1 MLKHEILKSIQIMKD
16 RPNKDLIPFEM
27 RGELNV
33 RAWKDGQLFYHDGG
47 DNTITIWAKHN
58 MIHLLTGDV
67 FSDLGTVGKN
77 LVSLGLSNHND
88 IVNSEA
94 NSDGML
100 ISQNQYW
107 WNGGDTDTVW
117 NGQWSISSGN
127 YFIGDYYY
135 PFFPTKMLFG
145 TGKEY
150 ANWTHVQAVAT
161 AEEIDF
167 LDDTWTTSG
176 SFNNNIPLATT
187 PSNYYSG
194 TVTVNNVYQKY
205 GSGAIVPCRT
215 VNDYLSGKIEGSPD
229 QNEYGIVGAIK
240 DGTLDSKDKAKL
252 VTGTTDTLLPDY
264 RGIGKPCF
272 IYCKRDIK
280 WNDSS
285 AEVFLSN
292 EGLGYENKITFTVT
306 MPDQTS
312 ASNSLGWYYPY
323 NGYDLKEVGLFSDSL
338 LTIGGVADNNYP
350 YQNMM
355 AGTMLAKR
363 YIAPLR
369 KEATVAVSAQWTLFL

>member
-27 RGELNV
+27 KGELNV
-33 RAWKDGQLFYHDGG
+33 RAWKDGELFYHDGG

-67 FSDLGTVGKN
+67 FSDLGVVGKN
-77 LVSLGLSNHND
+77 LVSQSPTDHSK
-88 IVNSEA
+88 ITSSEA
-94 NSDGML
+94 NNDGML
-100 ISQNQYW
+100 ISQDQYW
-107 WNGGDTDTVW
+107 WDPQNW
-117 NGQWSISSGN
+117 KGQWSQNSGL
-127 YFIGDYYY
+127 FVGDYYY

-150 ANWTHVQAVAT
+150 ANWTHVLASAS

-167 LDDTWTTSG
+167 LDDTWTTPG
-176 SFNNNIPLATT
+176 SFNNYIPIETT

-194 TVTVNNVYQKY
+194 TVSVNNVYQKY

-240 DGTLDSKDKAKL
+240 DGTLDSVDPTKL
-252 VTGTTDTLLPDY
+252 VTGTTDTLLPEY
-264 RGIGKPCF
+264 KGIGHPCF

-306 MPDQTS
+306 MPDQTA
-312 ASNSLGWYYPY
+312 ASNALNWYYPY

-338 LTIGGVADNNYP
+338 LTIGGIADNNYP

-355 AGTMLAKR
+355 AGTMIAKR

-369 KEATVAVSAQWTLFL
+369 KENNVAVSAQWTLYL

>member
-1 MLKHEILKSIQIMKD
+1 MLKHEILKTIQTIRD

-58 MIHLLTGDV
+58 MIHLLTGDA
-67 FSDLGTVGKN
+67 FSDLGVVMQS
-77 LVSLGLSNHND
+77 LVSSSNDDHN
-88 IVNSEA
+88 ISPEKN
-94 NSDGML
+94 NDGML

-107 WNGGDTDTVW
+107 WLGDDW
-117 NGQWSISSGN
+117 EGQWSINSGQ
-127 YFIGDYYY
+127 FVGDYYY
-135 PFFPTKMLFG
+135 PYFPTKMLFG

-150 ANWTHVQAVAT
+150 ANWAHVLSSAT

-167 LDDTWTTSG
+167 LDDTWSTSG
-176 SFNNNIPLATT
+176 SFDNNISLED
-187 PSNYYSG
+187 NYYSG
-194 TVTVNNVYQKY
+194 TVLNGTIYQKY
-205 GSGAIVPCRT
+205 GNYSIAKCRT

-229 QNEYGIVGAIK
+229 QNEYGVVGAIK
-240 DGTLDSKDKAKL
+240 NGTLTEAIDETKL
-252 VTGTTDTLLPDY
+252 VTGTTDILTADY

-312 ASNSLGWYYPY
+312 ASNSLGFFYPY
-323 NGYDLKEVGLFSDSL
+323 NGYDLKEVGLFSDNL
-338 LTIGGVADNNYP
+338 LGIGGVNDGNFP
-350 YQNMM
+350 YRNMM

-369 KEATVAVSAQWTLFL
+369 KEANVAVSAQWTLYL